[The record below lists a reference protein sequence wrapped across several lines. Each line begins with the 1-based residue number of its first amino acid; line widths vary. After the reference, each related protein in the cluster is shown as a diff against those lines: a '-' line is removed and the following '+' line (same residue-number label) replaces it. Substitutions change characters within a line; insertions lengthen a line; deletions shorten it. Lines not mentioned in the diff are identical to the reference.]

1 MPTIPT
7 YLRHLIT
14 RHALGEDSVSKLAV
28 SGDSNLDSL
37 NVRQVT
43 RLGRVSSRLPVDL
56 TAVKL
61 VRMRLLIHA
70 VMFRVSA
77 LRNIGVSL
85 RCATCL
91 GSH

>member
-1 MPTIPT
+1 M
-7 YLRHLIT
+7 

-61 VRMRLLIHA
+61 VRMRLLLDTGSQ
-70 VMFRVSA
+70 RES
-77 LRNIGVSL
+77 SL
-85 RCATCL
+85 LTTHWPE
-91 GSH
+91 STISSK